1 MKYLLLTLVVL
12 LGTMAA
18 IPSHAAPPKPKVA
31 WELPSNTRG
40 KGSLILTVDGK
51 NYPIKT
57 KATSPYEELKRSEFK
72 DYRIPPKAL
81 VAAYSWHAG
90 FGDVVYV
97 LQKGD
102 ELEVYQQEMDE
113 SETSHY
119 LLKKFQVIPLNLK

>member
-1 MKYLLLTLVVL
+1 MKYPLLILVVL
-12 LGTMAA
+12 FGTIAA
-18 IPSHAAPPKPKVA
+18 TPSQAAPPKPKVA

-40 KGSLILTVDGK
+40 KGSLVLVVDGK
-51 NYPIKT
+51 SYPLRT

-97 LQKGD
+97 LQKD
-102 ELEVYQQEMDE
+102 DKLEVYQQEMDE

-119 LLKKFQVIPLNLK
+119 PLKKLQVISLK